1 MTIANTIRAT
11 IARAIGYQTQGEG
24 HAKIHYSL
32 TRLNA
37 LRWAHC
43 YTAAT
48 VTRRGKF
55 IASTK
60 LLKVSK

>member
-1 MTIANTIRAT
+1 MKLADTIRT
-11 IARAIGYQTQGEG
+11 VIAKAIGYQTQGEG

-43 YTAAT
+43 YPAAT
-48 VTRRGKF
+48 VTRNGKF
-55 IASTK
+55 IASTRC
-60 LLKVSK
+60 LKVTK

>member
-1 MTIANTIRAT
+1 MTLANTIRTA

-24 HAKIHYSL
+24 HVKIHYSL

-43 YTAAT
+43 YPAAT
-48 VTRRGKF
+48 VTRRGQFVAAVKC
-55 IASTK
+55 A
-60 LLKVSK
+60 KVTQ